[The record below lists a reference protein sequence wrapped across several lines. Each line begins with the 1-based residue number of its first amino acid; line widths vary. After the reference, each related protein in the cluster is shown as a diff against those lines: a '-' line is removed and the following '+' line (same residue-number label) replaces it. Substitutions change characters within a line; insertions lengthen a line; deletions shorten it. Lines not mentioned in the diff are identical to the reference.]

1 MHGGAARQSSREG
14 SCPSAELRININ
26 FFIFSYLNT
35 QKTSK
40 SAFLSNEQNKSIES
54 NSTNSTACPASRTSG
69 AFFKPN
75 FTHCIHI
82 EKPDMPLYAF
92 IPSPAFVVFRGV
104 FLCFSCFNRNTESRQ
119 NCSYSSTTE
128 FKAISIEFYC
138 FSPISAVFEGFLANF
153 IHNYNLFLTPS
164 RSNKKPA
171 VAAVYSGNGVPV
183 RSLNIHPQGWSRSE
197 LWETQSGPTPDRRSF
212 AKNLVSRPTDSTIS
226 KYETA
231 AWYSGNGVPVISN
244 SLEYSEI
251 WPTQEGSIP
260 SPCSLSSGKPR
271 VVISAKC
278 EAMYAGKGAPETVVL
293 KHVCGRRKL
302 RGSSP
307 RHSSMYQQDTNNMKG
322 CSVLFCG
329 IFSKMQQPTLGV
341 MYEPLQGG
349 FKKTTHVHVRK
360 DSNRANAVVV
370 FWRVP
375 VKVYNRQVLQFD
387 SATPRK
393 FSNKKCNQKW
403 PVG

>member
-1 MHGGAARQSSREG
+1 MFISNPFYRFSVHGGAACQSSREG

-26 FFIFSYLNT
+26 FFIFSLNN

-40 SAFLSNEQNKSIES
+40 SAFLSNEQKSIES
-54 NSTNSTACPASRTSG
+54 NSTACPASRTSG
-69 AFFKPN
+69 AFFTPN

-82 EKPDMPLYAF
+82 EKPYMPLHAF
-92 IPSPAFVVFRGV
+92 IHSPAFVVFRGV
-104 FLCFSCFNRNTESRQ
+104 FLCFSCFNQNTESRQ

-128 FKAISIEFYC
+128 FKSISIEFYC
-138 FSPISAVFEGFLANF
+138 FSPISAAFEGFLANF

-183 RSLNIHPQGWSRSE
+183 RSQNSHPQGWSRSE

-212 AKNLVSRPTDSTIS
+212 AKHLTIS
-226 KYETA
+226 KHETA
-231 AWYSGNGVPVISN
+231 AWYSGNGVPVISI
-244 SLEYSEI
+244 SLKHSEI

-307 RHSSMYQQDTNNMKG
+307 RHSSKHRWMSCMHKKRLVMQ
-322 CSVLFCG
+322 SVYARLEGELRASAGMATRKDLLTAWNRHEVVLGEVVKALLFNAGFDSLHHLFCE
-329 IFSKMQQPTLGV
+329 I
-341 MYEPLQGG
+341 
-349 FKKTTHVHVRK
+349 
-360 DSNRANAVVV
+360 
-370 FWRVP
+370 
-375 VKVYNRQVLQFD
+375 
-387 SATPRK
+387 
-393 FSNKKCNQKW
+393 KKCKQK
-403 PVG
+403 

>member
-1 MHGGAARQSSREG
+1 MFISNPFYRFSVHGGAASQSREG

-26 FFIFSYLNT
+26 FFIFSLNN

-40 SAFLSNEQNKSIES
+40 SAFLPNEQKSIES
-54 NSTNSTACPASRTSG
+54 NSTACPASRTSG
-69 AFFKPN
+69 AFFTPN
-75 FTHCIHI
+75 YTHCIHI
-82 EKPDMPLYAF
+82 EKPDMPLHAF

-104 FLCFSCFNRNTESRQ
+104 FLRFSCFNQNTESRQ

-171 VAAVYSGNGVPV
+171 VVAVYSGNGVPAI
-183 RSLNIHPQGWSRSE
+183 RIFCRPQGWLRSE
-197 LWETQSGPTPDRRSF
+197 LWETQSGPTPDHRSSV
-212 AKNLVSRPTDSTIS
+212 KNLVSRPTDSTIS

-231 AWYSGNGVPVISN
+231 AWYSGNGVPVISI
-244 SLEYSEI
+244 SLKHSEI

-278 EAMYAGKGAPETVVL
+278 EAMYAGKGAPETDVL

-307 RHSSMYQQDTNNMKG
+307 RHSSKI
-322 CSVLFCG
+322 FCTG
-329 IFSKMQQPTLGV
+329 IG
-341 MYEPLQGG
+341 
-349 FKKTTHVHVRK
+349 TTRLCG
-360 DSNRANAVVV
+360 SGA
-370 FWRVP
+370 WRVATFARGNAIA
-375 VKVYNRQVLQFD
+375 VRFC
-387 SATPRK
+387 TPRK
-393 FSNKKCNQKW
+393 FSNKKCKQKW